1 MFMRDRIA
9 LVSVLG
15 ILALTSHA
23 RAEDRQLT
31 PHLGTPMSAAE
42 VAKWNLTIF
51 PDGRGLPPGHG
62 TATEGRTLYAQK
74 CASCHGDRGQGA
86 TAQDLV
92 GEPKPPTAERPSQ
105 TIGSYWPYATTVFDF
120 IRRSMPPA
128 APESLSADQVYALTA
143 FLLAANKIIG
153 ETDEMNA
160 QSLPKI
166 KMPNRDGF
174 IPIDAKK

>member
-1 MFMRDRIA
+1 
-9 LVSVLG
+9 
-15 ILALTSHA
+15 
-23 RAEDRQLT
+23 
-31 PHLGTPMSAAE
+31 
-42 VAKWNLTIF
+42 
-51 PDGRGLPPGHG
+51 
-62 TATEGRTLYAQK
+62 
-74 CASCHGDRGQGA
+74 
-86 TAQDLV
+86 
-92 GEPKPPTAERPSQ
+92 
-105 TIGSYWPYATTVFDF
+105 
-120 IRRSMPPA
+120 MPPA